1 MKILANDGLDKM
13 AIDVFEAEGMKVDQG
28 YYDVEDLKNIIRDFD
43 VLIVRSTT
51 KVNREILDAALGGRL
66 KLIIRAGVGID
77 NIDAEY
83 AREKGFEVQN
93 TPNASSDSVAEL
105 VIGHMFGLARF
116 ISISNVTMRDGKW
129 NKKAYEGIELAGKT
143 LGIVGFGRI
152 GRSLAEK
159 ARGLGMEVIFNDIFV
174 KEDGQ
179 FKYVQFDE
187 LISKADFISVHT
199 PYTGAPLIG
208 KTEFENMKPG
218 VFIIN
223 AARGKV
229 VDEQALMEALNTDKV
244 RGAGI
249 DVFEKE
255 PTLNL
260 ELIRHP
266 KVSAT
271 PHIGAA
277 TKEAQARIG
286 KEIVDA
292 VMRLNHKIIDKA
304 V

>member
-13 AIDVFEAEGMKVDQG
+13 AIDVFETEGMKVDQG
-28 YYDVEDLKNIIRDFD
+28 YYDVEELKNVIRDFD
-43 VLIVRSTT
+43 VLIVRSAT

-174 KEDGQ
+174 KEDRQ
-179 FKYVQFDE
+179 FKYVKFDE
-187 LISKADFISVHT
+187 LISKADFISLHT
-199 PYTGAPLIG
+199 PYTGKSLIG
-208 KTEFENMKPG
+208 KAEFEKMKEG

-229 VDEQALMEALNTDKV
+229 VDEQALMEALNTDRV

-277 TKEAQARIG
+277 TREAQTRIG

-292 VMRLNHKIIDKA
+292 VMSLKHKIIDKA

>member
-1 MKILANDGLDKM
+1 MKILANDGLDKI
-13 AIDVFEAEGMKVDQG
+13 AADAFEAAGMNVDQG
-28 YYDVEDLKNIIRDFD
+28 HYDQEDLENKIKNVD
-43 VLIVRSTT
+43 VLIVRSAT
-51 KVNREILDAALGGRL
+51 KVNKQIIDAALGGRL
-66 KLIIRAGVGID
+66 KLVIRAGVGID
-77 NIDAEY
+77 NIDAQY
-83 AREKGFEVQN
+83 AREKGIAVQN

-129 NKKAYEGIELAGKT
+129 NKKAYEGIELSGKT
-143 LGIVGFGRI
+143 LGIIGFGRI
-152 GRSLAEK
+152 GRSLAQK
-159 ARGLGMEVIFNDIFV
+159 AKGLGMEVIFNDIFV
-174 KEDGQ
+174 KEDKQ

-187 LISKADFISVHT
+187 LISNADFISVHT

-208 KTEFENMKPG
+208 KAEFEKMKQG

-229 VDEQALMEALNTDKV
+229 VDEQALMEALNTDQVK
-244 RGAGI
+244 GAGI

-255 PTLNL
+255 PAVNL
-260 ELIRHP
+260 ELINHP

-277 TKEAQARIG
+277 TKEAQKRIG
-286 KEIVDA
+286 KEIIDA
-292 VMRLNHKIIDKA
+292 VMKLNHKIIDKA